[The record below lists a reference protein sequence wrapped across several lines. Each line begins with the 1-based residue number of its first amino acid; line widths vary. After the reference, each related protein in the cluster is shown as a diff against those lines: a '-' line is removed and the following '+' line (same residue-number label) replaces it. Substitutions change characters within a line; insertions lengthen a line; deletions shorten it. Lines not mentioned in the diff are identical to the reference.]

1 MGGSVLHR
9 RQWARVTC
17 QRKMPSCFRL
27 ALRMDRVP
35 TMQQCK
41 KACCNRLEKK
51 KIRRKKSCACHAPR
65 PGSLPH
71 AAASST
77 RLEFKES
84 RQRQLFGP
92 SNIDWGAFGFPLGG
106 QHGETPASRSS
117 TRRASLGSPQR
128 GVLQKMTRN
137 GLRCLGC
144 ASLSPYIQEDAQI
157 SLLGGVPGSAT
168 SSSPRAKLLQYL
180 GWLRGRGNLTRAE
193 APNSAAASQ
202 RGWEEG
208 AGKVLL
214 LGCWL
219 LPQPRAES
227 SQEKAGGVPSSQG
240 CPPVWEQPPGQRAP
254 CQD

>member
-1 MGGSVLHR
+1 MHAMLP
-9 RQWARVTC
+9 A
-17 QRKMPSCFRL
+17 L
-27 ALRMDRVP
+27 ALSRMRLQVP
-35 TMQQCK
+35 PGWSLKSLGRGSCSGLPTLIGV
-41 KACCNRLEKK
+41 RL
-51 KIRRKKSCACHAPR
+51 
-65 PGSLPH
+65 
-71 AAASST
+71 
-77 RLEFKES
+77 
-84 RQRQLFGP
+84 
-92 SNIDWGAFGFPLGG
+92 GFPWGG
-106 QHGETPASRSS
+106 QHGQTPASRSS

-128 GVLQKMTRN
+128 GVLQKMSRN

-157 SLLGGVPGSAT
+157 SLPGGGCRARPP